1 MATRP
6 LSLGVQSNPG
16 RHPAAG
22 AARLI
27 NAYCEDAGQ
36 EGVMRWPIYAADG
49 LADFGSTG
57 ASGGIRAMLQLN
69 GQLYGVGGRSVF
81 RSDLTGTTTIIGGM
95 ASDGLVTMARNGK
108 VTPQIALTCDGL
120 SQIIENG
127 ILTQIT
133 DPDLPP
139 ANSVTAVGDY
149 FAWGS
154 TDGQIT
160 ISELSEGFEI
170 DSADFVTA
178 EAKPDSL
185 VRLCSLGLMLV
196 AFGTESTEFWPLA
209 GGEFPFSRS
218 AVRDYGLLAAGS
230 VATVDETLA
239 FVARDHTVR
248 IIAGYDGKVIS
259 TDAVAR
265 AVKDETDKANISGT
279 SWRRAGHTFY
289 AISGT
294 DWTWVY
300 DFATGLWHERR
311 SYGLDRWLVS
321 QTADFGDVIIAGHYS
336 EGSLYTL
343 SPDHTDEAGD
353 PLLWTVQLPTITAF
367 PKRVE
372 IGRIDFF
379 VLPGVGTL
387 EETDPQ
393 LMMSRSENGRDF
405 GHERMASIGAM
416 GQDQT
421 GVHFGRLGTT
431 GRFGRT
437 YRFTMSADVVKG
449 AVGAAIDAKTVG

>member
-1 MATRP
+1 MP
-6 LSLGVQSNPG
+6 
-16 RHPAAG
+16 
-22 AARLI
+22 
-27 NAYCEDAGQ
+27 Y
-36 EGVMRWPIYAADG
+36 PIYAADG

-57 ASGGIRAMLQLN
+57 ATGGIRAMLQLN

-81 RSDLTGTTTIIGGM
+81 KSDNTGTVTIIGGM
-95 ASDGLVTMARNGK
+95 ASDGMVTMARNGK
-108 VTPQIALTCDGL
+108 VTPQIAITCDGL

-160 ISELSEGFEI
+160 VSELSEGFEI

-196 AFGTESTEFWPLA
+196 AFGTDSTEFWPL
-209 GGEFPFSRS
+209 GGDAFPFSRS
-218 AVRDYGLLAAGS
+218 AVRDYGLLAGGS

-265 AVKDETDKANISGT
+265 AIKDETDKANISGT

-300 DFATGLWHERR
+300 DFATGFWHERS

-321 QTADFGDVIIAGHYS
+321 QTADFGDVIVAGHYN

-343 SPDHTDEAGD
+343 SPDNNDEAGD
-353 PLLWTVQLPTITAF
+353 PLIWTVQPPTLIAY
-367 PKRVE
+367 PRRLKISRM
-372 IGRIDFF
+372 DFF
-379 VLPGVGTL
+379 MLPGVGTL
-387 EETDPQ
+387 EDTDPQ
-393 LMMSRSENGRDF
+393 AMLSRSENGLDF
-405 GHERMASIGAM
+405 GNERMASVGAM
-416 GQDQT
+416 GRDQT
-421 GVHFGRLGTT
+421 GVHFSRLGTT
-431 GRFGRT
+431 GRNGRT
-437 YRFTMSADVVKG
+437 YRLSMSADVVKG
-449 AVGAAIDAKTVG
+449 VLGASIDAEPVG